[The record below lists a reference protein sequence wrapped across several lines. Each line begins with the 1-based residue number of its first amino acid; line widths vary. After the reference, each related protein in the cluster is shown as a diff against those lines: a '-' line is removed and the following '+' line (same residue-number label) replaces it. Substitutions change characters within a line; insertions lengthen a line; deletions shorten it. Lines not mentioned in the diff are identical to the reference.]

1 MIFTH
6 PNTKA
11 TLDFLVSDMTTNRSG
26 DFITRAIHAIDH
38 AAHVRID
45 MVARVA
51 RVAPNT
57 ASIDDLTEAIV
68 SAGYT
73 PVVTVDV
80 VTAVSTFPWADELA
94 PAVRGTG
101 EGGPVRARSRS
112 QAGRPR
118 GRQPGVS
125 R

>member
-38 AAHVRID
+38 AANVRID

-51 RVAPNT
+51 HVAPNT
-57 ASIDDLTEAIV
+57 ANLDALTEAIV

-73 PVVTVDV
+73 PVVTVDAV
-80 VTAVSTFPWADELA
+80 SAVSTFPWADQVA
-94 PAVRGTG
+94 RTAAGTG
-101 EGGPVRARSRS
+101 RTRAARTGKH
-112 QAGRPR
+112 APR
-118 GRQPGVS
+118 RA
-125 R
+125 